1 MITYW
6 LPQISKS
13 FENNTTITIKHTLNI
28 WNIRYNKPSVNMA
41 NDELDVFFQHLLDPR
56 NGAGFHQDYGF
67 ISLLGSTLIGLSDLS
82 IYRGLMK
89 TEFTIKVCR
98 YLDLKDV
105 LVMCNVIEVV
115 LNKPKKIHFGMENPN
130 NNIMKMIGSTV
141 NIDVKL
147 VKVKLRFTKRIQGFR
162 SRVEATKAYKQLIQ
176 LQIEHW
182 NQADKLKRQFNRH
195 INKHPFHPK
204 YKTIQCKTHTEKT
217 IQFNISDNTLLF
229 NGNNQSMINTDI
241 DIVLDLIDEN
251 DIIERMKRHNSKYIV
266 ESIYEYAILQVTLV
280 VIRSLMYMKQTMSIY
295 QSTIQ

>member
-1 MITYW
+1 MFDF
-6 LPQISKS
+6 K
-13 FENNTTITIKHTLNI
+13 
-28 WNIRYNKPSVNMA
+28 
-41 NDELDVFFQHLLDPR
+41 
-56 NGAGFHQDYGF
+56 
-67 ISLLGSTLIGLSDLS
+67 SLLGSTLIGLSDLS

-204 YKTIQCKTHTEKT
+204 YKTIQCKTHVHQCGRVDAKYTGKIT
-217 IQFNISDNTLLF
+217 NQTLDIGLIFNLGICYK
-229 NGNNQSMINTDI
+229 M
-241 DIVLDLIDEN
+241 
-251 DIIERMKRHNSKYIV
+251 
-266 ESIYEYAILQVTLV
+266 
-280 VIRSLMYMKQTMSIY
+280 
-295 QSTIQ
+295 